1 MLNPTKAISS
11 MLKLQWLKT
20 SVSVCALFLLCL
32 TASAQNKSTLSGT
45 ISDSKTG
52 ETLIGATVTVKSTG
66 RGVSTNAYGY
76 YSLSVPKGE
85 YEVLFSFIGYKT
97 ETKTIDLNEDVKLD
111 LELSPSSVELEE
123 AVVEGTSEAR
133 KNVESVEMSTV
144 NMSMEAIKKIP
155 AFMGEVDVIKA
166 IQLLPG
172 VQTVGEGG
180 SGFYVRGGAVDQNLI
195 LLDEATV
202 YNASHL
208 LGFFSVFNSDAIKDV
223 QLYKGGIPARYG
235 GRLSSVLDI
244 RMKEG
249 NAKEFTG
256 SGGIGT
262 VASRLT
268 LQGPIKKDKGAF
280 LISGRRTYVDLFL
293 KLSPEQALQDSR
305 LYFYDFNAKANYKLS
320 ENDRLFASG
329 YFGRD
334 VFGFSDLFSF
344 AWGNTTGTLRWNHIY
359 NSKLFSNIT
368 FVYSDYD
375 YRLAQEDDQLGFE
388 WRSNIEDISLK
399 ADYNYYANSRNN
411 LRFGAS
417 LIKHKLNPGETR
429 STGSESILNDIN
441 ISLDNALEG
450 GIYVSNEHEITEK
463 FTAIYGLRYSVFLN
477 MGEGTQWDYNDV
489 YEPVDS
495 TYYGKWDVYNAFGGF
510 EPRLGLNYQLNE
522 SSSVKASYNRMYQYM
537 HLASN
542 STSASP
548 LDVWFVSSPTVKPQ
562 IADQVAVGYFR
573 NFLDDQLQGS
583 VEVYYKGMQNS
594 IDFKNH
600 AQLLLNKHLEGELRF
615 GEARAYGL
623 ELMVRKEVG
632 DLTGTIGYTLSR
644 TERKIPEI
652 QEDWFPAQYDKTH
665 DLSIMAAYTL
675 NKRWSFGA
683 NFVYSTGAAVTFPT
697 GRFEYMGEVVP
708 VYSDRNG
715 ERMPA
720 YHRLDLSAT
729 LQSKKNETR
738 KWDGEWVFSVYN
750 AYYRKNPYL
759 INFRQDANMP
769 NETYAELVYL
779 LPIVPAITYNFSF

>member
-1 MLNPTKAISS
+1 MPNNIDDLMKIAFTAKLLLLFAFATLFATDACAQEKA
-11 MLKLQWLKT
+11 
-20 SVSVCALFLLCL
+20 
-32 TASAQNKSTLSGT
+32 TLSGT
-45 ISDSKTG
+45 LTDGSTG
-52 ETLIGATVTVKSTG
+52 ETLIGATVSVKSTG
-66 RGVSTNAYGY
+66 RGVSTNEYGF
-76 YSLSVPKGE
+76 YSISLPKGE
-85 YEVLFSFIGYKT
+85 YEFTFSFIGYNKVEKT
-97 ETKTIDLNEDVKLD
+97 VDLSTDQKLN
-111 LELSPSSVELEE
+111 LELKPTSVELDE

-133 KNVESVEMSTV
+133 KNIESVEMSTV
-144 NMSMEAIKKIP
+144 NMSIETIKKIP

-249 NAKEFTG
+249 NSKKLSG
-256 SGGIGT
+256 SGGVGT

-268 LQGPIKKDKGAF
+268 LEGPIVKDKGAF

-293 KLSPEQALQDSR
+293 KLSSEEALRNSQ
-305 LYFYDFNAKANYKLS
+305 LYFYDFNAKANYKLG

-359 NSKLFSNIT
+359 NNKLFSNVT
-368 FVYSDYD
+368 FIYSDYD
-375 YRLAQEDDQLGFE
+375 YKLAQTDDQLGFE
-388 WRSNIEDISLK
+388 WNSNIEDISLN
-399 ADYNYYANSRNN
+399 ADYTYYLDSRNT
-411 LRFGAS
+411 LRFGTS
-417 LIKHKLNPGETR
+417 LIKHKLNPGTTS
-429 STGSESILNDIN
+429 STGDLSIINDIKIDN
-441 ISLDNALEG
+441 SNALEG
-450 GIYVSNEHEITEK
+450 GVYVSNEQSITEK
-463 FTAIYGLRYSVFLN
+463 LTASYGLRYSLFMNV
-477 MGEGTQWDYNDV
+477 GEGVNWNYDND

-495 TYYGKWDVYNAFGGF
+495 TYYGKWDVFNTYGGF
-510 EPRLGLNYQLNE
+510 EPRLGLNYEVNGR
-522 SSSVKASYNRMYQYM
+522 SSVKASYNRMFQYM

-548 LDVWFVSSPTVKPQ
+548 LDIWFVSSPNVKPQ

-573 NFLDDQLQGS
+573 NFLDDQLQAS
-583 VEVYYKGMQNS
+583 VEVYYKKMQNA

-600 AQLLLNKHLEGELRF
+600 AELLLNRHLEGELRF

-623 ELMVRKEVG
+623 ELMLRKDVG
-632 DLTGTIGYTLSR
+632 DFTGMIGYTLSR

-652 QEDWFPAQYDKTH
+652 EEDWFPARYDKTH
-665 DLSIMAAYTL
+665 DLSIMTSYQL
-675 NKRWSFGA
+675 NDRWSFGA

-697 GRFEYMGEVVP
+697 GRFEYLGELVP
-708 VYSDRNG
+708 VYSERNG

-729 LQSKKNETR
+729 LQGKKNAGR
-738 KWDGEWVFSVYN
+738 NWNGEWVFSVYN

-769 NETYAELVYL
+769 NETFAELVYL
-779 LPIVPAITYNFSF
+779 LPIVPAITYNFEF

>member
-1 MLNPTKAISS
+1 MSKFSNTSLTNLSVRSLKIAFGIS
-11 MLKLQWLKT
+11 
-20 SVSVCALFLLCL
+20 AFLLI
-32 TASAQNKSTLSGT
+32 SFSSFGQEKSTLSGT
-45 ISDSKTG
+45 ISDSSTG

-76 YSLSVPKGE
+76 YSLSVPKGTHE
-85 YEVLFSFIGYKT
+85 IAFSFIGFKT
-97 ETKTIDLNEDVKLD
+97 EVKTIDLNDDQKMD
-111 LELSPSSVELEE
+111 LELAPSSVELEE

-144 NMSMEAIKKIP
+144 NMSMETIKKIP
-155 AFMGEVDVIKA
+155 AFMGEVDIIKA

-244 RMKEG
+244 RMSEG
-249 NAKEFTG
+249 NSKKFSG

-268 LQGPIKKDKGAF
+268 LQGPIVKDKGAF
-280 LISGRRTYVDLFL
+280 LVSGRRTYVDLFL
-293 KLSPEQALQDSR
+293 KLSPEENLQDSR
-305 LYFYDFNAKANYKLS
+305 LYFYDFNAKANYKLG

-344 AWGNTTGTLRWNHIY
+344 SWGNTTGTMRWNHIY
-359 NSKLFSNIT
+359 NSKLFSNVT

-375 YRLAQEDDQLGFE
+375 YRLAQEDDQFGFE
-388 WRSNIEDISLK
+388 WLSSIEDISLQ

-411 LRFGAS
+411 IRFGVS
-417 LIKHKLNPGETR
+417 MIKHSLNPGETR
-429 STGSESILNDIN
+429 STGTESILNDIN

-450 GIYVSNEHEITEK
+450 GIYVSNEQNITEK
-463 FTAIYGLRYSVFLN
+463 LTAIYGLRYSVFMN
-477 MGEGTQWDYNDV
+477 MGEGTEWNYNDAF
-489 YEPVDS
+489 EPTDS
-495 TYYGKWDVYNAFGGF
+495 TYYGKWDIYNTFGGF

-583 VEVYYKGMQNS
+583 V
-594 IDFKNH
+594 
-600 AQLLLNKHLEGELRF
+600 
-615 GEARAYGL
+615 
-623 ELMVRKEVG
+623 
-632 DLTGTIGYTLSR
+632 
-644 TERKIPEI
+644 
-652 QEDWFPAQYDKTH
+652 
-665 DLSIMAAYTL
+665 
-675 NKRWSFGA
+675 
-683 NFVYSTGAAVTFPT
+683 
-697 GRFEYMGEVVP
+697 
-708 VYSDRNG
+708 
-715 ERMPA
+715 
-720 YHRLDLSAT
+720 
-729 LQSKKNETR
+729 
-738 KWDGEWVFSVYN
+738 
-750 AYYRKNPYL
+750 
-759 INFRQDANMP
+759 
-769 NETYAELVYL
+769 
-779 LPIVPAITYNFSF
+779 